1 MFIETQEG
9 ITINVTTHGDENNPA
24 IVLLHGIGADH
35 QMFSP
40 QIEKYANNGY
50 YIIAPD
56 MRGHGES
63 SKVEQLELSDFTYDL
78 KEILNYLNVN
88 KAIVIGVSMGGVI
101 AQQFV
106 VDYIDKVKKI
116 IIVDSFGELNSIKEK
131 LIGKMQVF
139 GFKLFKYLPRKI
151 GAYLFASAY

>member
-1 MFIETQEG
+1 MFIETQEK
-9 ITINVTTHGDENNPA
+9 IKINVITHGDENNPA

-40 QIEKYANNGY
+40 QIEKYANSGY

-63 SKVEQLELSDFTYDL
+63 SKIEQLELSNLAYDV
-78 KEILNYLNVN
+78 KEILNHLKVN

-106 VDYIDKVKKI
+106 ADYPDKVKMI
-116 IIVDSFGELNSIKEK
+116 RYATVVNT
-131 LIGKMQVF
+131 
-139 GFKLFKYLPRKI
+139 
-151 GAYLFASAY
+151 